1 MTCHFTY
8 EEKID
13 KTQLRQG
20 DLLLKTDKI
29 RDLLEEI
36 HPHYLKDGYKFF
48 LVLTQSCDLLRR
60 GDKGCSAKYI
70 TLAAVRPLDNVLQRE
85 AARYQK
91 SPVHRKGCICP
102 ETKRDSLSQFLVR
115 LLNNN
120 HPEYFFLYE
129 DASIGLSETC
139 CAFIRLSIAIRA
151 MEHYDKCLE
160 AKFLEL
166 KESFRAKL
174 GWLAGNL
181 YSRIGTEDWT
191 PENRTKAA
199 FKTMIEDILDRNLFF
214 FDQRVIKTLQE
225 KFKDVDQ
232 ESLDQ
237 ESILKTAKAVKIP
250 AKKEKL
256 NLLAERVSQILKG
269 LDALP
274 EGFDTDRLLARM
286 KADPVIS
293 THVK

>member
-1 MTCHFTY
+1 
-8 EEKID
+8 
-13 KTQLRQG
+13 
-20 DLLLKTDKI
+20 
-29 RDLLEEI
+29 
-36 HPHYLKDGYKFF
+36 
-48 LVLTQSCDLLRR
+48 
-60 GDKGCSAKYI
+60 
-70 TLAAVRPLDNVLQRE
+70 LAAVRPLDNVLQRE

-91 SPVHRKGCICP
+91 SPIHRKGCICP
-102 ETKRDSLSQFLVR
+102 ETKRDYLYQFLVR

-129 DASIGLSETC
+129 DASLGLSETC

-151 MEHYDKCLE
+151 NEHYDKCLG

-191 PENRTKAA
+191 PENRTKKA
-199 FKTMIEDILDRNLFF
+199 FKKMVEDILDRNLFF
-214 FDQRVIKTLQE
+214 FDHSVIETLQK

-232 ESLDQ
+232 ESLNQ
-237 ESILKTAKAVKIP
+237 ESILKAAKAVKIP

-256 NLLAERVSQILKG
+256 NLVAERVSQILKG